1 MTEHQLPQLRLECL
15 RLAAQL
21 LDEAR
26 LPAAST
32 TAVDQG
38 RDGHPRPSAPLM
50 ALARELYGHVM
61 DGDWDS
67 SHEGL

>member
-1 MTEHQLPQLRLECL
+1 MTEHQLAQLRLECL

-26 LPAAST
+26 LPN
-32 TAVDQG
+32 AVDHG
-38 RDGHPRPSAPLM
+38 RGGHPQPSVPLL
-50 ALARELYGHVM
+50 ALARELYGQVM

-67 SHEGL
+67 SHEGV